1 MTLWTHREL
10 KIVCLSQ
17 AWDGILLDPNLSGRQ
32 VPKDGVDVVE
42 GWLSTQIKRQDAT
55 GGGTSFLGLTPG
67 WWLAN
72 SGIGR
77 HLKEAVPYHK

>member
-1 MTLWTHREL
+1 MEL
-10 KIVCLSQ
+10 KLWRGGYQ
-17 AWDGILLDPNLSGRQ
+17 HT
-32 VPKDGVDVVE
+32 K
-42 GWLSTQIKRQDAT
+42 TQDTT

-67 WWLAN
+67 WWLPN

>member
-1 MTLWTHREL
+1 M
-10 KIVCLSQ
+10 
-17 AWDGILLDPNLSGRQ
+17 
-32 VPKDGVDVVE
+32 E
-42 GWLSTQIKRQDAT
+42 GWLSTQIKRQDAP

-67 WWLAN
+67 WWLPN